1 MEPSQTLPHVSE
13 EGKVTRVP
21 SKENKIAERTKF
33 VYGFKQ
39 EKLISREAGAIS
51 KGQAHKFPRL
61 LLTIFLTKMAAQ
73 YTASES

>member
-1 MEPSQTLPHVSE
+1 MERPHTLQRVKE
-13 EGKVTRVP
+13 EDKVMRVP
-21 SKENKIAERTKF
+21 SVENKIAERTKF

-39 EKLISREAGAIS
+39 EKLISRAAGAIS